1 MENNSLKKEEQK
13 SSIIKCKLLYTVLI
27 LLVYLMGREIPL
39 YGIDLS
45 AYIDKTISAE
55 ELLMQTIGG
64 DTYRYSLLALGISP
78 YMVSSIFIQVYV
90 AYKRASTKEKISPRK
105 TNMLILASTLILALV
120 QAILHVRELEYRV
133 DGKELLFVQAVTV
146 LQMVTG
152 VMVIIW
158 LSERNKKYGIGG
170 QTALIYVN
178 IVDGIVATLSRH
190 SFEEVKL
197 PLIISVV
204 MIFVV
209 VVMENAE
216 FRVPLQRISIHNIYA
231 DKNYLAIKLNPI
243 GTMPVMFSTAFFM
256 LPQLLVYGISLL
268 FPKNTYVMWWS
279 ENLTLTKPLGI
290 GVYILVIYAL
300 TMGFSMIFVNP
311 RDITEQFLKSGD
323 CLLNIHAGKD
333 TKRYLSKKLRRI
345 SFFSASVMS
354 LCLGIPLLLQYMG
367 DLDSTLVM
375 LPSSIMLLTGMWCNL
390 YQEYQ
395 AVKSFESYHTF
406 I

>member
-1 MENNSLKKEEQK
+1 MKNNRLKSEEQK
-13 SSIIKCKLLYTVLI
+13 SSIIKYKLLYTVAI
-27 LLVYLMGREIPL
+27 LLIYLMGREIPL

-45 AYIDKTISAE
+45 AYIDKAISAE

-78 YMVSSIFIQVYV
+78 YMISSIFIQVYV

-133 DGKELLFVQAVTV
+133 DGKALFWVQVVTV
-146 LQMVTG
+146 IQMVTG
-152 VMVIIW
+152 VMIIIW
-158 LSERNKKYGIGG
+158 LSERNKRYGIGG

-190 SFEEVKL
+190 SFEEIKL

-204 MIFVV
+204 LIFVV
-209 VVMENAE
+209 VVMDNAE

-256 LPQLLVYGISLL
+256 LPQLLVYGLSLL
-268 FPKNTYVMWWS
+268 MPKNAFVMWWS

-290 GVYILVIYAL
+290 GVYILVIYVL
-300 TMGFSMIFVNP
+300 TMVFSMIFVNP

-333 TKRYLSKKLRRI
+333 TRRYLTKKLRRI
-345 SFFSASVMS
+345 GFLSATVMS
-354 LCLGIPLLLQYMG
+354 LCLGMPLLFQYMG

-375 LPSSIMLLTGMWCNL
+375 LPSSFMLLTGMWCNL

-395 AVKSFESYHTF
+395 AIKSFESYHTF